1 MQLITQPPCKKLL
14 ADPVHPD
21 FHPKTLVLNLTGTL
35 VKSEYIFGKGNK
47 TIVRPGLE
55 NFLHRLITKYEI
67 IIFAEE
73 DSAFIVNSLNSV
85 DPKHRYISSVF
96 GKESMIWR
104 SGSYI
109 KDLKYLN
116 RDLKKVIVIDR
127 LKDNVR
133 NQPEN
138 LILLPEFDGQKDD
151 HELSKL
157 VILLERTL
165 PPPKAWPARMS
176 AISGRS

>member
-1 MQLITQPPCKKLL
+1 MQFITQPPSKKLL

-47 TIVRPGLE
+47 TIVRPGLDH
-55 NFLHRLITKYEI
+55 FLQRLISKYEI

-73 DSAFIVNSLNSV
+73 DSALIQNSMNSV
-85 DPKHRYISSVF
+85 DPKHRYISSFF
-96 GKESMIWR
+96 GKESMVWR
-104 SGSYI
+104 NGGYV

-116 RDLKKVIVIDR
+116 RDLRKVIVVDR
-127 LKDNVR
+127 IKDNVK

-138 LILLPEFDGQKDD
+138 VILLPEFDGNKDD
-151 HELSKL
+151 H
-157 VILLERTL
+157 
-165 PPPKAWPARMS
+165 
-176 AISGRS
+176 